1 MERQEINIEKLS
13 PKERELFSRACVVSA
28 GVVIQIML
36 DILLV
41 ILLIMS
47 ATGCSSARKLSDIKR
62 EQMGAEL
69 VLPEKMPGQ
78 ARHDEHKEEPKKD
91 TLIVTDFEGRQVIIM
106 KAVKDENG
114 DMVATE
120 ELNAVYVTARFRNVA
135 ERLGKV
141 NLEFQIRV
149 PERMQDSEWQLRFY
163 PRMAILGDTVKLSP
177 VYITGANYRKAQLRG
192 YEQYQRFL
200 DTIISDST
208 KFINVNLLEI
218 FIKRN
223 IPQLYAIKTDT
234 TFVSDEQFAS
244 IYGIT
249 EQDAIDHYTNHLSKD
264 VNERRKAKKRM
275 VFERYVKAP
284 IETEVRLDT
293 VIVADNGDFIY
304 NYVQTINTR
313 PKLRKVDILLGGEIY
328 QQSTLLYTIPETEP
342 LTFYISSLSAFVDP
356 TERYMT
362 KIIERRVDASTA
374 CYVAFKVADAA
385 IDEELGYNRE
395 EMGRIKENLKSLV
408 NNETF
413 DLDSIVVTASS
424 SPEGSVKYNAALT
437 QKRSESVCRYFDS
450 FVKMYRDSLDA
461 EKGQAYYF
469 DGGPAPEEN
478 PVEIK
483 FIAKNA
489 NENWRM
495 LDVLIAED
503 DSLTFDQKREYIDIC
518 EIENPDEREQRLQ
531 KTKYYRYLREHLYPR
546 LRTVKFD
553 FHLHRKGMVKDT
565 VHTTVIDEN
574 YMAGVQ
580 AIKDRDYEAAI
591 TILRPYNDYNAAIAF
606 CAMGYDASAL
616 AILEAQERTDRVNY
630 MLAILYARKGRDQ
643 EAVQCYLQSCQQ
655 NQSYIHR
662 GNLDPEI
669 SALIE
674 RYDIQTQIN

>member
-1 MERQEINIEKLS
+1 MKRQIETIEHLS
-13 PKERELFSRACVVSA
+13 PVERKCFIKAYAISA
-28 GVVIQIML
+28 GLVIQILL

-41 ILLIMS
+41 ILLIGS
-47 ATGCSSARKLSDIKR
+47 VTGCSATRKLNTIKQS
-62 EQMGAEL
+62 QMSAEL
-69 VLPEKMPGQ
+69 VLPQIQPPQEIKL
-78 ARHDEHKEEPKKD
+78 DEPQRD
-91 TLIVTDFEGRQVIIM
+91 TLVVTDFEGREVIIM
-106 KAVKDENG
+106 KAIKDENG
-114 DMVATE
+114 EMVASDV
-120 ELNAVYVTARFRNVA
+120 LDAAYVTARFRNVA

-149 PERMQDSEWQLRFY
+149 PEMMQDSDWQLRFY

-200 DTIISDST
+200 DRIISDST

-223 IPQLYAIKTDT
+223 IPQLYAFKTDST
-234 TFVSDEQFAS
+234 YVSDETFAS
-244 IYGIT
+244 IYGVT
-249 EQDAIDHYTNHLSKD
+249 EQEAIDHYTDKLSKD
-264 VNERRKAKKRM
+264 ANERRKSRRQTMFRK
-275 VFERYVKAP
+275 YVKAP

-313 PKLRKVDILLGGEIY
+313 PKLRKVDILLGGEIF

-362 KIIERRVDASTA
+362 KIIERKVDASTA

-395 EMGRIKENLKSLV
+395 EMGRIKENLVSLV
-408 NNETF
+408 QNETF

-437 QKRSESVCRYFDS
+437 QKRSEAVCRYFDR
-450 FVKMYRDSLDA
+450 FVKAYKDSLDA
-461 EKGQAYYF
+461 EKGLSYYF
-469 DGGPAPEEN
+469 DGGPAPEEKAID
-478 PVEIK
+478 IK

-489 NENWRM
+489 NENWST
-495 LDVLIAED
+495 LDILIGQ
-503 DSLTFDQKREYIDIC
+503 DSTLTFDQKREYIDIC
-518 EIENPDEREQRLQ
+518 EIENLDDREHQLQ
-531 KTKYYRYLREHLYPR
+531 KTSYYRYLRESLYPR
-546 LRTVKFD
+546 LRVVKFD

-616 AILEAQERTDRVNY
+616 AILEAHERTDKVNY
-630 MLAILYARKGRDQ
+630 MLAILYARKGREK
-643 EAVQCYLQSCQQ
+643 EAVEAYLKACGQ
-655 NQSYIHR
+655 NQSYVHR

-674 RYDIQTQIN
+674 RYDIHNQINY

>member
-1 MERQEINIEKLS
+1 MERQEIKLEDLS
-13 PKERELFSRACVVSA
+13 PKERKLFIKAYAISA
-28 GVVIQIML
+28 GLVIQIML

-41 ILLIMS
+41 ILLITS

-62 EQMGAEL
+62 EQMSAQL
-69 VLPEKMPGQ
+69 VLPEKNKPQ
-78 ARHDEHKEEPKKD
+78 ELKVDDEPKKD
-91 TLIVTDFEGRQVIIM
+91 TLVVTDFEGRQVIIM

-120 ELNAVYVTARFRNVA
+120 ELNAAYVTARFRNVA

-149 PERMQDSEWQLRFY
+149 PEKMQDSEWQLRFY

-200 DTIISDST
+200 DRIISDST

-223 IPQLYAIKTDT
+223 IPQLYAFKTDT

-244 IYGIT
+244 IYGVT

-264 VNERRKAKKRM
+264 ANERRKAKKQM
-275 VFERYVKAP
+275 VFNRYVKAP
-284 IETEVRLDT
+284 LETEVRLDT

-356 TERYMT
+356 TERYMK

-395 EMGRIKENLKSLV
+395 EMGRIRENLASLIE
-408 NNETF
+408 NETF

-424 SPEGSVKYNAALT
+424 SPEGSVKYNATLT
-437 QKRSESVCRYFDS
+437 QKRSEAVCQYFDR

-461 EKGQAYYF
+461 EKGQSYYF
-469 DGGPAPEEN
+469 DGGPAPEEK

-489 NENWRM
+489 NENWSM

-518 EIENPDEREQRLQ
+518 EIENLDEREQRLQ

-580 AIKDRDYEAAI
+580 AIKDRDYETAI

>member
-1 MERQEINIEKLS
+1 MKRQEIKIEDLS
-13 PKERELFSRACVVSA
+13 PAERKLFVKAYAISA
-28 GVVIQIML
+28 GLVIQIML
-36 DILLV
+36 DILL
-41 ILLIMS
+41 IIFLIAG
-47 ATGCSSARKLSDIKR
+47 ATGCSATRKLSVIKR
-62 EQMGAEL
+62 EQIGAQL
-69 VLPEKMPGQ
+69 VLPERNRPQELKV
-78 ARHDEHKEEPKKD
+78 DDEPKKD
-91 TLIVTDFEGRQVIIM
+91 TLVVTDFEGRQVIIM

-120 ELNAVYVTARFRNVA
+120 ELDAAYVTARFRNVA
-135 ERLGKV
+135 ERAGKV

-177 VYITGANYRKAQLRG
+177 VYITGTNYRKAQLRG

-200 DTIISDST
+200 DRIISDST

-223 IPQLYAIKTDT
+223 IPQLYAFKTDT

-244 IYGIT
+244 IYGVT

-264 VNERRKAKKRM
+264 ANERRKAKKRM

-328 QQSTLLYTIPETEP
+328 QQSTSLYTIPETDP

-395 EMGRIKENLKSLV
+395 EMGRIKENLRSLV
-408 NNETF
+408 QNETF

-424 SPEGSVKYNAALT
+424 SPEGSVKYNATLT
-437 QKRSESVCRYFDS
+437 QKRSEAVCRYFDR

-461 EKGQAYYF
+461 EKGQSYYF
-469 DGGPAPEEN
+469 DGGPAPEEK

-489 NENWRM
+489 NENWTM
-495 LDVLIAED
+495 LDALIAED

-565 VHTTVIDEN
+565 VHTTVIDES

-580 AIKDRDYEAAI
+580 AIKDRDYETAI

-630 MLAILYARKGRDQ
+630 MLAILYARKGREK
-643 EAVQCYLQSCQQ
+643 EAVEAYLKACGQ
-655 NQSYIHR
+655 NQSYVHR

-674 RYDIQTQIN
+674 RYDIHNQINY

>member
-1 MERQEINIEKLS
+1 MKRQEIKLEDLS
-13 PKERELFSRACVVSA
+13 PKERKLFIKAYVLSA

-36 DILLV
+36 DILLL
-41 ILLIMS
+41 ILLFTTV
-47 ATGCSSARKLSDIKR
+47 TGCSATRKLSDIKR
-62 EQMGAEL
+62 EQMSAQL
-69 VLPEKMPGQ
+69 VLPEKNRPQ
-78 ARHDEHKEEPKKD
+78 ELKVDDEPKKD

-120 ELNAVYVTARFRNVA
+120 ELNAAYVTARFRNVA

-200 DTIISDST
+200 DRIISDST

-223 IPQLYAIKTDT
+223 IPQLYAFKNDT

-244 IYGIT
+244 IYGVT

-264 VNERRKAKKRM
+264 ANERRKSRRQSM
-275 VFERYVKAP
+275 FQRYVKAP

-313 PKLRKVDILLGGEIY
+313 PKLRKVDILLGGEIF

-356 TERYMT
+356 TERYMK

-395 EMGRIKENLKSLV
+395 EMGRIKGNLKSLV
-408 NNETF
+408 QNETF

-437 QKRSESVCRYFDS
+437 QKRSESVCQYFDR

-461 EKGQAYYF
+461 EKGQSYYF
-469 DGGPAPEEN
+469 DGGPVPEEK

-489 NENWRM
+489 NENWPM
-495 LDVLIAED
+495 LDALIAED

-518 EIENPDEREQRLQ
+518 EIENPDEREHRLQ

-580 AIKDRDYEAAI
+580 AIKDRDYETAI

-616 AILEAQERTDRVNY
+616 AILEDQERTDRVNY

>member
-1 MERQEINIEKLS
+1 MKRQEIRIEDLS
-13 PKERELFSRACVVSA
+13 PAERKLFIKAYVLSA

-36 DILLV
+36 DILLL
-41 ILLIMS
+41 ILLFTTV
-47 ATGCSSARKLSDIKR
+47 TGCSATRKLSDIKR
-62 EQMGAEL
+62 EQMSAQL
-69 VLPEKMPGQ
+69 VLPEKNKPQ
-78 ARHDEHKEEPKKD
+78 ELKVDDEPKKD
-91 TLIVTDFEGRQVIIM
+91 TLVVTDFEGRQVIIM

-120 ELNAVYVTARFRNVA
+120 ELNAAYVTARFRNVA

-177 VYITGANYRKAQLRG
+177 VYITGANYRKTQLRG

-200 DTIISDST
+200 DRIISDST

-223 IPQLYAIKTDT
+223 IPQLYAFKTDT

-244 IYGIT
+244 IYGVT

-264 VNERRKAKKRM
+264 ANERRKAKKQM
-275 VFERYVKAP
+275 VFNRYVKAP
-284 IETEVRLDT
+284 LETEVRLDT

-395 EMGRIKENLKSLV
+395 EMGRIKDNLKSLV
-408 NNETF
+408 QNETF

-424 SPEGSVKYNAALT
+424 SPEGSVKYNATLT
-437 QKRSESVCRYFDS
+437 QKRSESVCQYFDR
-450 FVKMYRDSLDA
+450 FVKMYRDSIDA
-461 EKGQAYYF
+461 EKGQSYYF
-469 DGGPAPEEN
+469 DGGPVPEEKE
-478 PVEIK
+478 VEIK

-489 NENWRM
+489 NENWTM
-495 LDVLIAED
+495 LDALIAED
-503 DSLTFDQKREYIDIC
+503 DSLTFDQKRDYIDIC

-580 AIKDRDYEAAI
+580 AIKDRDYETAI

>member
-1 MERQEINIEKLS
+1 MERQEIRIEDLS
-13 PKERELFSRACVVSA
+13 PKERKLFIKAYVLSA

-41 ILLIMS
+41 ILLVTS
-47 ATGCSSARKLSDIKR
+47 ATGCSTTRKLSNIKR
-62 EQMGAEL
+62 EQISARL
-69 VLPEKMPGQ
+69 VLPERNRPQELKV
-78 ARHDEHKEEPKKD
+78 DDEPKKD
-91 TLIVTDFEGRQVIIM
+91 TLVVTDFEGRQVIIM

-120 ELNAVYVTARFRNVA
+120 ELDAAYVTARFRNVA
-135 ERLGKV
+135 ERAGKV

-177 VYITGANYRKAQLRG
+177 VYITGTNYRKAQLRG

-200 DTIISDST
+200 DRIVSDST

-223 IPQLYAIKTDT
+223 IPQLYAFKNDT

-244 IYGIT
+244 IYGVT

-264 VNERRKAKKRM
+264 ANERRKSRRQSM
-275 VFERYVKAP
+275 FQRYVKAP

-313 PKLRKVDILLGGEIY
+313 PKLRKVDILLGGEIF

-395 EMGRIKENLKSLV
+395 EMGRIKDNLKSLV
-408 NNETF
+408 QNETF

-424 SPEGSVKYNAALT
+424 SPEGSVKYNATLT
-437 QKRSESVCRYFDS
+437 QKRSESVCRYFDR
-450 FVKMYRDSLDA
+450 FVNMYRDSFDA
-461 EKGQAYYF
+461 EKGQSYYF
-469 DGGPAPEEN
+469 DGGPAPEEKE
-478 PVEIK
+478 VEIK

-489 NENWRM
+489 NENWTM
-495 LDVLIAED
+495 LDALIAED

-580 AIKDRDYEAAI
+580 AIKDRDYETAI

-616 AILEAQERTDRVNY
+616 AILEDQERTDRVNY

>member
-1 MERQEINIEKLS
+1 
-13 PKERELFSRACVVSA
+13 
-28 GVVIQIML
+28 
-36 DILLV
+36 
-41 ILLIMS
+41 
-47 ATGCSSARKLSDIKR
+47 
-62 EQMGAEL
+62 
-69 VLPEKMPGQ
+69 
-78 ARHDEHKEEPKKD
+78 
-91 TLIVTDFEGRQVIIM
+91 
-106 KAVKDENG
+106 
-114 DMVATE
+114 
-120 ELNAVYVTARFRNVA
+120 
-135 ERLGKV
+135 
-141 NLEFQIRV
+141 
-149 PERMQDSEWQLRFY
+149 
-163 PRMAILGDTVKLSP
+163 
-177 VYITGANYRKAQLRG
+177 
-192 YEQYQRFL
+192 
-200 DTIISDST
+200 
-208 KFINVNLLEI
+208 
-218 FIKRN
+218 
-223 IPQLYAIKTDT
+223 
-234 TFVSDEQFAS
+234 
-244 IYGIT
+244 
-249 EQDAIDHYTNHLSKD
+249 
-264 VNERRKAKKRM
+264 M
-275 VFERYVKAP
+275 VFNRYVKAP

-313 PKLRKVDILLGGEIY
+313 PKLRKVDILLGGEIF

-395 EMGRIKENLKSLV
+395 EMGRIKDNLKSLV
-408 NNETF
+408 QNETF

-437 QKRSESVCRYFDS
+437 QKRSESVCRYFDR
-450 FVKMYRDSLDA
+450 FVKSYRDSLDA
-461 EKGQAYYF
+461 EKGQSYYF
-469 DGGPAPEEN
+469 DGGPAPEDH
-478 PVEIK
+478 PVDIK

-489 NENWRM
+489 NENWTM
-495 LDVLIAED
+495 LDALIADD

-565 VHTTVIDEN
+565 VHTTVIDED

-580 AIKDRDYEAAI
+580 AIKDRDYETAI

-616 AILEAQERTDRVNY
+616 NILESLERSDKVNY
-630 MLAILYARKGRDQ
+630 MLAILFARKGRDQ
-643 EAVQCYLQSCQQ
+643 EAVQCYLQACQQ
-655 NQSYIHR
+655 NQTYVHR

>member
-1 MERQEINIEKLS
+1 MKRQEINIEDLS
-13 PKERELFSRACVVSA
+13 PAERKLFVKAYAISA
-28 GVVIQIML
+28 GLVIQIML

-41 ILLIMS
+41 IFLIASAAGCS
-47 ATGCSSARKLSDIKR
+47 ATRKLSDIKR
-62 EQMGAEL
+62 EQMGAQL
-69 VLPEKMPGQ
+69 VLPERSRPQELKV
-78 ARHDEHKEEPKKD
+78 DDEPKKD
-91 TLIVTDFEGRQVIIM
+91 TLVVTDFEGRQVIIM

-120 ELNAVYVTARFRNVA
+120 ELDAAYVTARFRNVA
-135 ERLGKV
+135 ERAGKV

-200 DTIISDST
+200 DRIISDST

-223 IPQLYAIKTDT
+223 IPALYAFKTDT

-244 IYGIT
+244 IYGVT

-264 VNERRKAKKRM
+264 ANERRKAKKRM

-328 QQSTLLYTIPETEP
+328 QQSTSLYTIPETEP

-374 CYVAFKVADAA
+374 CYVAFKVANAA

-395 EMGRIKENLKSLV
+395 EMGRIKENLASLV
-408 NNETF
+408 QNETF

-424 SPEGSVKYNAALT
+424 SPEGSVKYNATLT
-437 QKRSESVCRYFDS
+437 QKRSESVCQYFDR

-461 EKGQAYYF
+461 EKGQSYYF
-469 DGGPAPEEN
+469 DGGPVPEEKE
-478 PVEIK
+478 VEIK

-489 NENWRM
+489 NENWAM
-495 LDVLIAED
+495 LDALIAED

-553 FHLHRKGMVKDT
+553 FHLHRKGMIKDT

-580 AIKDRDYEAAI
+580 AIKDRDYETAI

-616 AILEAQERTDRVNY
+616 AILEDQERTDRVNY

>member
-1 MERQEINIEKLS
+1 MERQEIRIEDLS
-13 PKERELFSRACVVSA
+13 PKERKLFIKAYVLSA
-28 GVVIQIML
+28 GLVIQIML

-41 ILLIMS
+41 ILLVTS
-47 ATGCSSARKLSDIKR
+47 ATGCSTTRKLSDIKR
-62 EQMGAEL
+62 EQISAQL
-69 VLPEKMPGQ
+69 VLPEKNRPQ
-78 ARHDEHKEEPKKD
+78 ELKIDDEPKKD
-91 TLIVTDFEGRQVIIM
+91 TLVVTDFEGRQVIIM

-120 ELNAVYVTARFRNVA
+120 ELNAAYVTARFRNVA

-163 PRMAILGDTVKLSP
+163 PQMAILGDTVKLSP
-177 VYITGANYRKAQLRG
+177 VYITGANYRKTQLRG

-200 DTIISDST
+200 DRIVSDST

-223 IPQLYAIKTDT
+223 IPQLYAFKTDT

-244 IYGIT
+244 IYGVT

-264 VNERRKAKKRM
+264 ANERRKAKKQT
-275 VFERYVKAP
+275 VFNRYVKAP

-395 EMGRIKENLKSLV
+395 EMGRIKENLQSLV
-408 NNETF
+408 QNETF

-437 QKRSESVCRYFDS
+437 QKRSESVCRYFDR
-450 FVKMYRDSLDA
+450 FVKAYKDSLDA
-461 EKGQAYYF
+461 EKGQSYYF
-469 DGGPAPEEN
+469 DGGPAPEEKA
-478 PVEIK
+478 VEIK

-489 NENWRM
+489 NENWTM
-495 LDVLIAED
+495 LDALIAED
-503 DSLTFDQKREYIDIC
+503 DSLTFAQKCEYIDIC
-518 EIENPDEREQRLQ
+518 EIENLDEREQRLQ

-580 AIKDRDYEAAI
+580 AIKDRDYETAI

-616 AILEAQERTDRVNY
+616 AILEAQERTDKVNY

>member
-1 MERQEINIEKLS
+1 MERQEIRIEDLS
-13 PKERELFSRACVVSA
+13 PKERKLFIKAYAISA
-28 GVVIQIML
+28 GLVIQIML

-41 ILLIMS
+41 ILLVTS
-47 ATGCSSARKLSDIKR
+47 ATGCSATRKLSDIKR
-62 EQMGAEL
+62 EQMSAQL
-69 VLPEKMPGQ
+69 VLPEKNKPQ
-78 ARHDEHKEEPKKD
+78 ELKIDNEPKKD
-91 TLIVTDFEGRQVIIM
+91 TLVVTDFEGRQVIIM

-120 ELNAVYVTARFRNVA
+120 ELDAAYVTARFRNVA

-149 PERMQDSEWQLRFY
+149 PEMMQDSDWQLRFY

-200 DTIISDST
+200 DRIISDST

-223 IPQLYAIKTDT
+223 IPQLYAFKTDST
-234 TFVSDEQFAS
+234 YVSDETFAS
-244 IYGIT
+244 IYGVT
-249 EQDAIDHYTNHLSKD
+249 EQEAIDHYTDKLSKD
-264 VNERRKAKKRM
+264 ANERRKSRRQTMFRK
-275 VFERYVKAP
+275 YVKAP

-313 PKLRKVDILLGGEIY
+313 PKLRKVDILLGGEIF

-385 IDEELGYNRE
+385 IDEELGHNRE
-395 EMGRIKENLKSLV
+395 EMGRIKENLASLV
-408 NNETF
+408 QNETF

-437 QKRSESVCRYFDS
+437 QERSESVCRYFDS
-450 FVKMYRDSLDA
+450 FVKAYRDSLDA
-461 EKGQAYYF
+461 EKGLSYYF
-469 DGGPAPEEN
+469 DGGPAPEEKAID
-478 PVEIK
+478 IK

-489 NENWRM
+489 NENWSM
-495 LDVLIAED
+495 LDILIVQ
-503 DSLTFDQKREYIDIC
+503 DSTLTFDQKREYIDIC
-518 EIENPDEREQRLQ
+518 EIENLDDREHHLQ
-531 KTKYYRYLREHLYPR
+531 KTSYYRYLRESLYPR
-546 LRTVKFD
+546 LRVVKFD

-580 AIKDRDYEAAI
+580 AIKDRDYETAI

-674 RYDIQTQIN
+674 RYDIQTQINY

>member
-1 MERQEINIEKLS
+1 MKRQEIRIEDLS
-13 PKERELFSRACVVSA
+13 PSERKLYVKAYALSA
-28 GVVIQIML
+28 GIVIQIML

-41 ILLIMS
+41 ILLITS

-62 EQMGAEL
+62 EQMSAQL
-69 VLPEKMPGQ
+69 VLPEKNRPQ
-78 ARHDEHKEEPKKD
+78 ELKVDDEPKKD
-91 TLIVTDFEGRQVIIM
+91 TLVVTDFEGRQVIIM

-120 ELNAVYVTARFRNVA
+120 ELNAAYVTARFRNVA
-135 ERLGKV
+135 ERAGKV

-149 PERMQDSEWQLRFY
+149 PEKMQDSEWQLRFY

-200 DTIISDST
+200 DRIISDST

-223 IPQLYAIKTDT
+223 IPQLYAFKTDT

-244 IYGIT
+244 IYGVT
-249 EQDAIDHYTNHLSKD
+249 EQDAIGHYTNRLSKD
-264 VNERRKAKKRM
+264 ANERRKAKKQM
-275 VFERYVKAP
+275 VFNRYVKAP
-284 IETEVRLDT
+284 LETEVRLDT

-328 QQSTLLYTIPETEP
+328 QQSTLLYSIPETEP

-395 EMGRIKENLKSLV
+395 EMGRIKENLQSLV
-408 NNETF
+408 QNETF

-489 NENWRM
+489 NENWTM
-495 LDVLIAED
+495 LDALIAED

-580 AIKDRDYEAAI
+580 AIKDRDYETAI

-616 AILEAQERTDRVNY
+616 AILEAQERTDKVNY

>member
-1 MERQEINIEKLS
+1 MKRQEIKIEDLS
-13 PKERELFSRACVVSA
+13 PAERKLYVKAYAISA
-28 GVVIQIML
+28 ALVIQIAL
-36 DILLV
+36 DLLV
-41 ILLIMS
+41 VILVIS
-47 ATGCSSARKLSDIKR
+47 SITGCSATRKLSDIKR
-62 EQMGAEL
+62 EQMSAQL
-69 VLPEKMPGQ
+69 VLPERNRPQELKV
-78 ARHDEHKEEPKKD
+78 DDEPKKD
-91 TLIVTDFEGRQVIIM
+91 TLVVTDFEGRQVIIM

-120 ELNAVYVTARFRNVA
+120 ELDAAYVTARFRNVA
-135 ERLGKV
+135 ERAGKV

-200 DTIISDST
+200 DRIISDST

-223 IPQLYAIKTDT
+223 IPALYAFKTDT

-244 IYGIT
+244 IYGVT
-249 EQDAIDHYTNHLSKD
+249 EQDAIEHYTNHLSKD
-264 VNERRKAKKRM
+264 ANERRKAKKQM
-275 VFERYVKAP
+275 VFKRYVKAP
-284 IETEVRLDT
+284 LETEVRLDT

-313 PKLRKVDILLGGEIY
+313 PKLRKVDILLGGEIF

-362 KIIERRVDASTA
+362 KIIERKVDASTA
-374 CYVAFKVADAA
+374 CYVAFKVADAT
-385 IDEELGYNRE
+385 IDEDLSYNRE
-395 EMGRIKENLKSLV
+395 EMGRIKENLASLV
-408 NNETF
+408 QNETF

-437 QKRSESVCRYFDS
+437 QKRSEAVCQYFDK

-461 EKGQAYYF
+461 EKGQSYYF
-469 DGGPAPEEN
+469 DGGPEPEEKE
-478 PVEIK
+478 VEIK

-531 KTKYYRYLREHLYPR
+531 KTKYSRYLREHLYPR

-580 AIKDRDYEAAI
+580 AIKDRDYETAI

-616 AILEAQERTDRVNY
+616 VILEAQERTDRVNY

-674 RYDIQTQIN
+674 RYDIQSQIN

>member
-1 MERQEINIEKLS
+1 MERQEIRIEDLS
-13 PKERELFSRACVVSA
+13 PKERKLFIKAYILSA

-36 DILLV
+36 DILLL
-41 ILLIMS
+41 ILLFTTV
-47 ATGCSSARKLSDIKR
+47 TGCSATRKLSDIKR
-62 EQMGAEL
+62 EQMSAQL
-69 VLPEKMPGQ
+69 VLPEKNKPQ
-78 ARHDEHKEEPKKD
+78 ELKVDDEPKKD
-91 TLIVTDFEGRQVIIM
+91 TLVVTDFEGRQVIIM

-120 ELNAVYVTARFRNVA
+120 ELNAAYVTARFRNVA

-149 PERMQDSEWQLRFY
+149 PEKMQDSEWQLRFH

-177 VYITGANYRKAQLRG
+177 VYITGANYRKTQLRG

-200 DTIISDST
+200 DRIISDST

-223 IPQLYAIKTDT
+223 IPQLYAFKNDT

-244 IYGIT
+244 IYGVT

-264 VNERRKAKKRM
+264 ANERRKAKKQM
-275 VFERYVKAP
+275 VFNRYVKAP
-284 IETEVRLDT
+284 LETKVRLDT

-313 PKLRKVDILLGGEIY
+313 PKLRKVDILLEGEIY

-395 EMGRIKENLKSLV
+395 EMGRIKENLQSLV
-408 NNETF
+408 QNETF

-424 SPEGSVKYNAALT
+424 SPEGSVKYNATLT
-437 QKRSESVCRYFDS
+437 QKRSESVCRYFDR
-450 FVKMYRDSLDA
+450 FVKAYKDSLDA
-461 EKGQAYYF
+461 EKGQSYYF
-469 DGGPAPEEN
+469 DGGPVPEEK

-489 NENWRM
+489 NENWAM

-503 DSLTFDQKREYIDIC
+503 DSLTFDQKREYIKIC

-580 AIKDRDYEAAI
+580 AIKDRDYETAI

-630 MLAILYARKGRDQ
+630 MLAILYARKGREQ

>member
-1 MERQEINIEKLS
+1 MERQEIRIEDLS
-13 PKERELFSRACVVSA
+13 PKERKLFIKAYVLSA

-36 DILLV
+36 DILLL
-41 ILLIMS
+41 ILLFTTV
-47 ATGCSSARKLSDIKR
+47 TGCSATRKLSDIKR
-62 EQMGAEL
+62 EQMSAQL
-69 VLPEKMPGQ
+69 VLPEKNKPQ
-78 ARHDEHKEEPKKD
+78 ELKVDDEPKKD
-91 TLIVTDFEGRQVIIM
+91 TLVVTDFEGRQVIIM

-120 ELNAVYVTARFRNVA
+120 ELNAAYVTARFRNVA
-135 ERLGKV
+135 ERAGKV

-149 PERMQDSEWQLRFY
+149 PEKMQDSEWQLRFY

-200 DTIISDST
+200 DRIISDST

-223 IPQLYAIKTDT
+223 IPQLYAFKNDT

-244 IYGIT
+244 IYGVT

-264 VNERRKAKKRM
+264 ANERRKSRRQSM
-275 VFERYVKAP
+275 FQRYVKAP

-356 TERYMT
+356 TQRYMK

-395 EMGRIKENLKSLV
+395 EMGRIKENLESLV
-408 NNETF
+408 QNETF

-424 SPEGSVKYNAALT
+424 SPEGSVKYNATLT
-437 QKRSESVCRYFDS
+437 QKRSESVCQYFDR

-461 EKGQAYYF
+461 EKGQSYYF
-469 DGGPAPEEN
+469 DGGPVPEEK

-489 NENWRM
+489 NENWTM

-580 AIKDRDYEAAI
+580 AIKDRDYETAI

-655 NQSYIHR
+655 NQSYVHR

>member
-1 MERQEINIEKLS
+1 MKRQEIRIEDLS
-13 PKERELFSRACVVSA
+13 PSERKLYVKAYALSA
-28 GVVIQIML
+28 GIVIQIML

-41 ILLIMS
+41 ILLITS

-62 EQMGAEL
+62 EQMSAQL
-69 VLPEKMPGQ
+69 VLPEKNRPQ
-78 ARHDEHKEEPKKD
+78 ELKVDDEPKKD
-91 TLIVTDFEGRQVIIM
+91 TLVVTDFEGRQVIIM

-120 ELNAVYVTARFRNVA
+120 ELNAAYVTARFRNVA
-135 ERLGKV
+135 ERAGKV

-149 PERMQDSEWQLRFY
+149 PEKMQDSEWQLRFY

-200 DTIISDST
+200 DRIISDST

-223 IPQLYAIKTDT
+223 ITQLYAFKTDT

-244 IYGIT
+244 IYGVT
-249 EQDAIDHYTNHLSKD
+249 EQDAIGHYTNRLSKD
-264 VNERRKAKKRM
+264 ANERRKSRRKSM
-275 VFERYVKAP
+275 FQRYVKAP

-328 QQSTLLYTIPETEP
+328 QQSTLLYSIPETDP

-395 EMGRIKENLKSLV
+395 EMGRIKENLQSLV
-408 NNETF
+408 QNETF

-437 QKRSESVCRYFDS
+437 QKRSESVCRYFDN

-489 NENWRM
+489 NENWTM
-495 LDVLIAED
+495 LDALIAED

-531 KTKYYRYLREHLYPR
+531 KTKYYRYLREYLYPR

-580 AIKDRDYEAAI
+580 AIKDRDYETAI

-616 AILEAQERTDRVNY
+616 AILEDLERTDRVNY